1 VARCVGLDGWH
12 ISRAELAMFPD
23 PEEAFARR
31 VSLSVRPCRMLLN
44 DRALLSRMIWTNIV
58 ALSNPRSTTHHLR

>member
-31 VSLSVRPCRMLLN
+31 VSLSVRPCRMFLN
-44 DRALLSRMIWTNIV
+44 DRALLSHTN
-58 ALSNPRSTTHHLR
+58 